1 MSTPVDRIR
10 NIGIIAHIDAGK
22 TTTTERILFYAG
34 ASHRM
39 GSVDEGTTVTDYD
52 EEEQQRGITIYSAAI
67 TCRWRDWQI
76 NIIDTP
82 GHVDFTAEVERSL
95 RVLDGG
101 IVVFSAR
108 EGVEAQSE
116 TVWRQANKYGVP
128 RICFI
133 NKMDRIGAG
142 FERTF
147 QQIKDRLAANPV
159 AIFIPIGAGSPPDPK
174 AFRGIIDL
182 IEMKALYFDE
192 ASQGA
197 KFETGEI
204 PADHQELAAE
214 WRAKLLEQVA
224 LLDDAIFAKYVEE
237 QPIAPEDIRRLLR
250 VGTLTR
256 VLQPVLCGSSLKYIG
271 VQPLLDAVGHYLP
284 SPIDRPPVQGMNPG
298 AKRETVETRK
308 PSPKEPFCG
317 LVFKIV
323 ADPHGDLCFVRVY
336 SGVLKSR
343 SRPLNPRLG
352 KKEMVSQLW
361 HIQADRREKLETD
374 EVEAGEIIGV
384 TGIKDSVTGD
394 TLCEANHPILL
405 EKITFPEPVISMAV
419 EPESS
424 AERRKLAE
432 TLQMLSRQDPTFRA
446 AVNEETGQTLISGMG
461 ELHLEVIRHRMERD
475 FKLNVRVYKPRVSY
489 RETVKKAQ
497 TVTGEFSRHAAG
509 VTQFAKVR
517 LKLEPSNQTDTVIV
531 KNDMKPDALAPGMAA
546 LIEQDLHD
554 AAREAGMLGYP
565 LIQVKITILDA
576 ECTEL
581 ENPEVAF
588 QAAAIDGVHRGVNEA
603 GVNLLEPI
611 MKLEVVT
618 PDEFLGNI
626 HSDLMSRRA
635 IIVGTDQR
643 GDLQAIAAEV
653 PLATMFGYSTHVR
666 SLSQGRASYSMEPL
680 KYAVAPPEVLKEM
693 LGDA

>member
-1 MSTPVDRIR
+1 MSTPVDHIR

-39 GSVDEGTTVTDYD
+39 GEVDEGTTITDFD
-52 EEEQQRGITIYSAAI
+52 VEEQQRGITIYSAAI
-67 TCRWRDWQI
+67 TCRWKDWQI

-133 NKMDRIGAG
+133 NKMDRIGAD

-147 QQIKDRLAANPV
+147 LQIKSRLAANPV
-159 AIFIPIGAGSPPDPK
+159 AIFLPIGAGSPPDPN

-182 IEMKALYFDE
+182 IEMKALFFNE

-197 KFETGEI
+197 KFEVADI
-204 PADHQELAAE
+204 PEDHRDLADQ
-214 WRAKLLEQVA
+214 WRARLLEQVA
-224 LLDDAIFAKYVEE
+224 MLDDAVFARYIEE
-237 QPIAPEDIRRLLR
+237 QPIAADDVRRLLR
-250 VGTLTR
+250 VGTLQR

-271 VQPLLDAVGHYLP
+271 VQPLLDAVGAYLP
-284 SPIDRPPVQGMNPG
+284 SPLDRPPVQGLDPK
-298 AKRETVETRK
+298 ARKETVETRK
-308 PSPKEPFCG
+308 PSVKEPFCG

-374 EVEAGEIIGV
+374 AVEAGEIVGI
-384 TGIKDSVTGD
+384 TGIKDSATGD
-394 TLCEANHPILL
+394 TLCDANHPIAL
-405 EKITFPEPVISMAV
+405 ESIVFPEPVISMAV

-432 TLQMLSRQDPTFRA
+432 TLQMLARQDPTFRA
-446 AVNEETGQTLISGMG
+446 TVNEETGQTLISGMG

-475 FKLNVRVYKPRVSY
+475 FKLNVRVHRPRVSY
-489 RETVKKAQ
+489 RETIKKPQ
-497 TVTGEFSRHAAG
+497 TAVGEFSRHAAG
-509 VTQFAKVR
+509 VTQFARVH
-517 LKLEPSNQTDTVIV
+517 LKLEPAAQSDTVLVRNDV
-531 KNDMKPDALAPGMAA
+531 KPGQQSNETLS
-546 LIEQDLHD
+546 LIEQEVRD
-554 AAREAGMLGYP
+554 AAQGAGLLGYP
-565 LIQVKITILDA
+565 LIQVKFTILA
-576 ECTEL
+576 VENSEL
-581 ENPEVAF
+581 ENPEAAF
-588 QAAAIDGVHRGVNEA
+588 RRAAADAVHRGVNDA
-603 GVNLLEPI
+603 GDVLLEPI
-611 MKLEVVT
+611 MKLEVVA

-635 IIVGTDQR
+635 VIVGTDQR
-643 GDLQAIAAEV
+643 GDLQVIAAEV

-693 LGDA
+693 MGE

>member
-1 MSTPVDRIR
+1 MSPSVENIR

-39 GSVDEGTTVTDYD
+39 GDVDEGTTITDFD
-52 EEEQQRGITIYSAAI
+52 PEEQERGITIYSAAI
-67 TCRWRDWQI
+67 SCRWKNWQI

-133 NKMDRIGAG
+133 NKMDRIGAD
-142 FERTF
+142 FKRTF
-147 QQIKDRLAANPV
+147 VQIKERLSANPV
-159 AIFIPIGAGSPPDPK
+159 AIFLPIGAGSPPDPK

-182 IEMKALYFDE
+182 IEMRALYFDD

-197 KFETGEI
+197 KFETAEI
-204 PADHQELAAE
+204 PEDHRGLAQE

-224 LLDDAIFAKYVEE
+224 LLDDAVFARYIEE
-237 QPIAPEDIRRLLR
+237 QPIAAADIRRLLR
-250 VGTLTR
+250 VGTLQR
-256 VLQPVLCGSSLKYIG
+256 VLQPVLCGSSLKYVG
-271 VQPLLDAVGHYLP
+271 VQPLLDAVGEFLP
-284 SPIDRPPVQGMNPG
+284 NPLDRPPVQGLNPS
-298 AKRETVETRK
+298 AKRETIETRK
-308 PSPKEPFCG
+308 PSAKEPFCG
-317 LVFKIV
+317 LVFKIQ

-343 SRPLNPRLG
+343 SRALNPRLG
-352 KKEMVSQLW
+352 KKEMISQLW

-374 EVEAGEIIGV
+374 AVEAGDIVGV
-384 TGIKDSVTGD
+384 TGPKDVVTGD
-394 TLCEANHPILL
+394 TLCESNHPIAL
-405 EKITFPEPVISMAV
+405 ESITFPEPVISMAV

-424 AERRKLAE
+424 ADRRKLAE
-432 TLQMLSRQDPTFRA
+432 TLQMLVRQDPTFRVS
-446 AVNEETGQTLISGMG
+446 VNEETGQTLISGMG

-475 FKLNVRVYKPRVSY
+475 FKLNVRVHKPRVSY
-489 RETVKKAQ
+489 RETIKKPV
-497 TVTGEFSRHAAG
+497 TVVGEFSRHAAG
-509 VTQFAKVR
+509 VSQHARVH
-517 LKLEPSNQTDTVIV
+517 LKLEPLATADTVIV
-531 KNDMKPDALAPGMAA
+531 KNDVKPG
-546 LIEQDLHD
+546 D
-554 AAREAGMLGYP
+554 AAPEVLALVDQQVRESAQSAGMLGYP
-565 LIQVKITILDA
+565 LIQVKFTILSIEA
-576 ECTEL
+576 TEL
-581 ENPEVAF
+581 ENPEAAF
-588 QAAAIDGVHRGVNEA
+588 RAAASDAVHTGVNDA
-603 GVNLLEPI
+603 GVVLLEPI

-635 IIVGTDQR
+635 VIVGTDQR
-643 GDLQAIAAEV
+643 GDLQAIDAEV

-693 LGDA
+693 RGE

>member
-1 MSTPVDRIR
+1 MSLPVNQIR

-39 GSVDEGTTVTDYD
+39 GDVDDGTTITDFD
-52 EEEQQRGITIYSAAI
+52 PEEQQRGITIYSAAI
-67 TCRWRDWQI
+67 SCRWKEWQI

-101 IVVFSAR
+101 VVVFSAR

-133 NKMDRIGAG
+133 NKMDRIGAD

-147 QQIKDRLAANPV
+147 QQIKARLSANPV
-159 AIFIPIGAGSPPDPK
+159 ATHLPIGAGAAPDPK

-182 IEMKALYFDE
+182 VEMRALYFDE
-192 ASQGA
+192 SAQGA
-197 KFETGEI
+197 KFEVADI
-204 PADHQELAAE
+204 PEDHRELADE
-214 WRAKLLEQVA
+214 WRSKLLEQVA
-224 LLDDAIFAKYVEE
+224 MLDDTIFAKYVEE
-237 QPIAPEDIRRLLR
+237 QPIAAADIRRLLR
-250 VGTLTR
+250 VGTLQR

-271 VQPLLDAVGHYLP
+271 VQPLLDAVGNYLP
-284 SPIDRPPVQGMNPG
+284 SPIDRPPVQGRNPNP
-298 AKRETVETRK
+298 KREAVETRK
-308 PSPKEPFCG
+308 PSAKEPFCG
-317 LVFKIV
+317 LVFKIQ

-336 SGVLKSR
+336 SGVLKTR
-343 SRPLNPRLG
+343 SRQLNPRLD
-352 KKEMVSQLW
+352 KKEMISQLW
-361 HIQADRREKLETD
+361 HIQADRREKLET
-374 EVEAGEIIGV
+374 EAVEAGDIVGI
-384 TGIKDSVTGD
+384 TGPKDSVTGD
-394 TLCEANHPILL
+394 TLCDANHPIAL
-405 EKITFPEPVISMAV
+405 ENIVFPEPVISMAV

-432 TLQMLSRQDPTFRA
+432 TLQMLARQDPTFRA
-446 AVNEETGQTLISGMG
+446 TVNEETGQTIISGMG

-475 FKLNVRVYKPRVSY
+475 FKLNVRVRSPRVSY
-489 RETVKKAQ
+489 RETVKKGQ
-497 TVTGEFSRHAAG
+497 TAVGEFNRHAAG
-509 VTQFAKVR
+509 VTQFARVHVR
-517 LKLEPSNQTDTVIV
+517 LEPMPQSDTVLV
-531 KNDMKPDALAPGMAA
+531 KNDVKPGTIPAEMLA
-546 LIEQDLHD
+546 LIEQAVRDT
-554 AAREAGMLGYP
+554 AQGAGMLGYP
-565 LIQVKITILDA
+565 LIQVKFTIL
-576 ECTEL
+576 EVEHSEL
-581 ENPEVAF
+581 ENAEVAF
-588 QAAAIDGVHRGVNEA
+588 HAAASDAVLRGVNEA
-603 GVNLLEPI
+603 GVVLLEPI

-618 PDEFLGNI
+618 PDEFLGNV

-635 IIVGTDQR
+635 VIVGTEQR

-680 KYAVAPPEVLKEM
+680 KYAVAPPDVLKEM
-693 LGDA
+693 MGE

>member
-1 MSTPVDRIR
+1 MNVPTDRIR

-39 GSVDEGTTVTDYD
+39 GDVDEGTTITDFD
-52 EEEQQRGITIYSAAI
+52 PEEQERGITIYSAAI
-67 TCRWRDWQI
+67 SCQWRDWRI

-82 GHVDFTAEVERSL
+82 GHVDFTAAVERSL

-133 NKMDRIGAG
+133 NKMDRIGAD

-147 QQIKDRLAANPV
+147 LQIKSRLAANPV
-159 AIFIPIGAGSPPDPK
+159 AIFLPIGAGSPPDPK

-182 IEMKALYFDE
+182 IEMKAIYFDE

-197 KFETGEI
+197 KFETAEI
-204 PADHQELAAE
+204 PEDHREVAEE
-214 WRAKLLEQVA
+214 WRARLLEQVA
-224 LLDDAIFAKYVEE
+224 MLDDTVFAKYIEE
-237 QPIAPEDIRRLLR
+237 QPIDAADIRRLLR
-250 VGTLTR
+250 VGTLQR
-256 VLQPVLCGSSLKYIG
+256 VLQPVLCGSSLKYVG
-271 VQPLLDAVGHYLP
+271 VQPLLDAVGEYLP
-284 SPIDRPPVQGMNPG
+284 SPLDRPPVQGLDPK
-298 AKRETVETRK
+298 ARKETVETRK
-308 PSPKEPFCG
+308 PSAKEPFCG

-374 EVEAGEIIGV
+374 AVEAGEIVGV
-384 TGIKDSVTGD
+384 TGIKDSATGD
-394 TLCEANHPILL
+394 TLCDANHAIAL
-405 EKITFPEPVISMAV
+405 ENIVFPEPVISMAV

-424 AERRKLAE
+424 ADRRKLAE

-446 AVNEETGQTLISGMG
+446 TVNEETGQTLISGMG

-475 FKLNVRVYKPRVSY
+475 FKLNVRVHRPRVSY
-489 RETVKKAQ
+489 RETIKKTQ
-497 TVTGEFSRHAAG
+497 TSVGEFSRHAAG
-509 VTQFAKVR
+509 VTQYARVH
-517 LKLEPSNQTDTVIV
+517 LKLEPSPQSDTVVV
-531 KNDMKPDALAPGMAA
+531 KSDVKPVAQSPEILT
-546 LIEQDLHD
+546 LIENAVRTTAQG
-554 AAREAGMLGYP
+554 AGLLGYP
-565 LIQVKITILDA
+565 LIQVKFTILA
-576 ECTEL
+576 IEASEL
-581 ENPEVAF
+581 ENPEAAF
-588 QAAAIDGVHRGVNEA
+588 ELAASDAVHHGVSDA
-603 GVNLLEPI
+603 GVVLLEPI

-618 PDEFLGNI
+618 PDEFLGNV
-626 HSDLMSRRA
+626 HADLMSRRA
-635 IIVGTDQR
+635 VIVGTDQR

-653 PLATMFGYSTHVR
+653 PLATMFEYSTHVR

-693 LGDA
+693 MGEA

>member
-1 MSTPVDRIR
+1 MSNPVDHIR
-10 NIGIIAHIDAGK
+10 NFGIIAHIDAGK

-39 GSVDEGTTVTDYD
+39 GSVDDGTTITDFD
-52 EEEQQRGITIYSAAI
+52 PEEQQRGITIYSAAI
-67 TCRWRDWQI
+67 SCRWRDWQI

-101 IVVFSAR
+101 VVVFSAR

-128 RICFI
+128 RVCFI
-133 NKMDRIGAG
+133 NKMDRIGAD
-142 FERTF
+142 FERTVT
-147 QQIKDRLAANPV
+147 QIKERLKANPV
-159 AIFIPIGAGSPPDPK
+159 AIFLPIGAGPAPGDT

-182 IEMKALYFDE
+182 IEMRAIYFDE

-197 KFETGEI
+197 KFEMAEI
-204 PADHQELAAE
+204 PEDHQDLAAE
-214 WRAKLLEQVA
+214 WRARLLEQVA
-224 LLDDAIFAKYVEE
+224 MLDDGVFAKYVEE
-237 QPIAPEDIRRLLR
+237 EPIAADDIRRLLR
-250 VGTLTR
+250 VGTLQR
-256 VLQPVLCGSSLKYIG
+256 ALQPVLCGSSLKYVG
-271 VQPLLDAVGHYLP
+271 VQPLLDAVGAFLP
-284 SPIDRPPVQGMNPG
+284 SPLDRPPVQGMSPS

-308 PSPKEPFCG
+308 PSAQEPFCG

-343 SRPLNPRLG
+343 SRALNPRLG
-352 KKEMVSQLW
+352 KKEMISQLW

-374 EVEAGEIIGV
+374 AVEAGEIVGV
-384 TGIKDSVTGD
+384 TGIKDSATGD
-394 TLCEANHPILL
+394 TLCDASHPLVL
-405 EKITFPEPVISMAV
+405 ENIVFPEPVISMAV

-424 AERRKLAE
+424 ADRRKLAE
-432 TLQMLSRQDPTFRA
+432 TLQMLARQDPTFRA
-446 AVNEETGQTLISGMG
+446 SVNEETGQTIISGMG
-461 ELHLEVIRHRMERD
+461 ELHLEVIRHKMERD
-475 FKLNVRVYKPRVSY
+475 FKLNVRVYRPRVSY
-489 RETVKKAQ
+489 RETIKKSQ
-497 TVTGEFSRHAAG
+497 TIVGEFARHAAG
-509 VTQFAKVR
+509 VTQYARVQ
-517 LKLEPSNQTDTVIV
+517 LKLEPLADTDSIVV
-531 KNDMKPDALAPGMAA
+531 KNDMKPGVVAPEIVALV
-546 LIEQDLHD
+546 EQAVRDS
-554 AAREAGMLGYP
+554 AQGAGMLGYP
-565 LIQVKITILDA
+565 LIQVKFTLMSVEA
-576 ECTEL
+576 TEL
-581 ENPEVAF
+581 ENAEVGY
-588 QAAAIDGVHRGVNEA
+588 QAAAGDAVHRGVNDA
-603 GVNLLEPI
+603 GVVLLEPI

-635 IIVGTDQR
+635 VIVGTDQR

-653 PLATMFGYSTHVR
+653 PLATMFGYSNHVR

-693 LGDA
+693 MGD

>member
-1 MSTPVDRIR
+1 MSTPVDHIR

-39 GSVDEGTTVTDYD
+39 GEVDDGTTITDFD
-52 EEEQQRGITIYSAAI
+52 VEEQQRGITIYSAAI

-133 NKMDRIGAG
+133 NKMDRIGAD

-147 QQIKDRLAANPV
+147 LQIKSRLSANPV
-159 AIFIPIGAGSPPDPK
+159 AIYLPIGAGSPPDPK

-192 ASQGA
+192 AAQGA
-197 KFETGEI
+197 KFEIAEI
-204 PADHQELAAE
+204 PDDHRELAEE
-214 WRAKLLEQVA
+214 WRARLLEQVA
-224 LLDDAIFAKYVEE
+224 MLDDTVFAKYIEE
-237 QPIAPEDIRRLLR
+237 QPVAAADIRRLLR
-250 VGTLTR
+250 VGTLQR

-271 VQPLLDAVGHYLP
+271 VQPLLDAVGEYLP
-284 SPIDRPPVQGMNPG
+284 SPLDRPPVQGLDPK
-298 AKRETVETRK
+298 ARKETVETRK
-308 PSPKEPFCG
+308 PSAKDPFCG

-374 EVEAGEIIGV
+374 AVEAGEIVGV
-384 TGIKDSVTGD
+384 TGIKDSATGD
-394 TLCEANHPILL
+394 TLCEANHPISL
-405 EKITFPEPVISMAV
+405 ESIVFPEPVISMAV

-424 AERRKLAE
+424 ADRRKLAE

-446 AVNEETGQTLISGMG
+446 TVNEETGQTLISGMG

-475 FKLNVRVYKPRVSY
+475 FKLNVRVHRPRVSY

-497 TVTGEFSRHAAG
+497 SAVGEFSRHAAG
-509 VTQFAKVR
+509 VTQFARVH
-517 LKLEPSNQTDTVIV
+517 LKLEPQPQTDTVVVRNDV
-531 KNDMKPDALAPGMAA
+531 KPGSQNPEVMS
-546 LIEQDLHD
+546 LVEQ
-554 AAREAGMLGYP
+554 AVRESAQNAGMLGYP
-565 LIQVKITILDA
+565 LIQTKFTIQ
-576 ECTEL
+576 EIEFSEL
-581 ENPEVAF
+581 ENAEVAF
-588 QAAAIDGVHRGVNEA
+588 HAAAADAVHRGVNDA
-603 GVNLLEPI
+603 GVVLLEPI

-618 PDEFLGNI
+618 PDEFLGNV

-635 IIVGTDQR
+635 VIVGTDQR

-693 LGDA
+693 QGG

>member
-1 MSTPVDRIR
+1 MPTDVEKIR

-39 GSVDEGTTVTDYD
+39 GDVDDGTTITDFD
-52 EEEQQRGITIYSAAI
+52 PEEQQRGITIYSAAI

-116 TVWRQANKYGVP
+116 TVWRQANRYGVP

-133 NKMDRIGAG
+133 NKMDRIGAD
-142 FERTF
+142 FQRTF
-147 QQIKDRLAANPV
+147 EQIKVRLAANPV
-159 AIFIPIGAGSPPDPK
+159 AIFLPIGAGSPPDPQ

-182 IEMKALYFDE
+182 IEMQAIYFDE
-192 ASQGA
+192 SSQGS
-197 KFETGEI
+197 KFDVREI
-204 PADHQELAAE
+204 PEDHQELAGE

-224 LLDDAIFAKYVEE
+224 LLDDAVFAKYIEE
-237 QPIAPEDIRRLLR
+237 QPIDAADIRRLLR
-250 VGTLTR
+250 VGTLQR
-256 VLQPVLCGSSLKYIG
+256 VLQPVLCGSSLKHIG
-271 VQPLLDAVGHYLP
+271 VQPLLDAVGAFLP
-284 SPIDRPPVQGMNPG
+284 SPLERPPVQGLNPN
-298 AKRETVETRK
+298 AKKETIETRK
-308 PSPKEPFCG
+308 CSTKDPFCG

-374 EVEAGEIIGV
+374 AVDAGEIVGI
-384 TGIKDSVTGD
+384 TGIKDSATGD
-394 TLCEANHPILL
+394 TLCEANHPIAL
-405 EKITFPEPVISMAV
+405 ESIVFPEPVISMAV

-424 AERRKLAE
+424 ADRRKLAE

-446 AVNEETGQTLISGMG
+446 TVNEETGQTLISGMG
-461 ELHLEVIRHRMERD
+461 ELHLEVIQHRMQRD
-475 FKLNVRVYKPRVSY
+475 FKLNVRVHRPRVSY
-489 RETVKKAQ
+489 RETIKKTQ
-497 TVTGEFSRHAAG
+497 TAVGEFSRHVAG
-509 VTQFAKVR
+509 VTQFARVQ
-517 LKLEPSNQTDTVIV
+517 LKLEPQPSSDAVVV
-531 KNDMKPDALAPGMAA
+531 KNEVKPDALPPGMLA
-546 LIEQDLHD
+546 LVEQEVRDT
-554 AAREAGMLGYP
+554 AQGAGLVGYP
-565 LIQVKITILDA
+565 LIQVKFTIQSV
-576 ECTEL
+576 EHSEL
-581 ENPEVAF
+581 ENPEAAF
-588 QAAAIDGVHRGVNEA
+588 QKAAGEAVHRGVSEA
-603 GVNLLEPI
+603 GDVLLEPI

-635 IIVGTDQR
+635 MIVGTDQR
-643 GDLQAIAAEV
+643 GDLQVISAEV
-653 PLATMFGYSTHVR
+653 PLAKMFGYSTDVR

-680 KYAVAPPEVLKEM
+680 KYAEAPPEVLKEM
-693 LGDA
+693 TGE